1 MSLALSGRQRMAS
14 RLQKQTGSVKSLQA
28 IGVLVTLIFLSN
40 YTFEVLALH
49 NLYRSQHFLF
59 PVLQATLTIWA
70 LTEVWLLRRQTAPV
84 PVHRLNWALIT
95 QFLLIL
101 IRHLPWFA
109 SDQLELGPVLFERN
123 SGFGASTF
131 FLTAQMA
138 IFLITSK
145 FLIDAFAYSENTRAE
160 QLAFQMILTERA
172 LEDFRHAKDQAEA
185 TAQALSQ
192 ANNELH
198 RLATTDPLTGA
209 HNRRSLENAAKRE
222 IERLH
227 RYGAPCSVITMDLDR
242 FKMVNDTFGHEA
254 GDTVLVA
261 VCKCV
266 RAELRQIDMLARWGG
281 EEFVILLPH
290 SELEQA
296 CRLAEA
302 IRMRVEAHSFPVVG
316 RLTASF
322 GVAQIHRQDTL
333 DSALKRSDEALYEAK
348 ASGRNRVNWRGIE
361 TEPWLQPPL

>member
-1 MSLALSGRQRMAS
+1 MRYTRAVITLGRRQSAMSLALSGRQRMAS

-28 IGVLVTLIFLSN
+28 IGVLV
-40 YTFEVLALH
+40 
-49 NLYRSQHFLF
+49 
-59 PVLQATLTIWA
+59 
-70 LTEVWLLRRQTAPV
+70 
-84 PVHRLNWALIT
+84 
-95 QFLLIL
+95 
-101 IRHLPWFA
+101 
-109 SDQLELGPVLFERN
+109 ELGPVLFERN

-242 FKMVNDTFGHEA
+242 FKMVNDTFG
-254 GDTVLVA
+254 
-261 VCKCV
+261 
-266 RAELRQIDMLARWGG
+266 
-281 EEFVILLPH
+281 
-290 SELEQA
+290 
-296 CRLAEA
+296 
-302 IRMRVEAHSFPVVG
+302 
-316 RLTASF
+316 
-322 GVAQIHRQDTL
+322 
-333 DSALKRSDEALYEAK
+333 
-348 ASGRNRVNWRGIE
+348 
-361 TEPWLQPPL
+361 